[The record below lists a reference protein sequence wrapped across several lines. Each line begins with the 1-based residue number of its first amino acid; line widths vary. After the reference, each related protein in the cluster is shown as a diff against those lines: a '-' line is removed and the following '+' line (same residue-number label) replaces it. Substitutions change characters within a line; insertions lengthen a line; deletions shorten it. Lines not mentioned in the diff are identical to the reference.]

1 MPDKG
6 QQVLVRLQHPEGI
19 SHAVCNY
26 DKGKFINYVY
36 MTCSS
41 PEGITSEIKMTT
53 DVTARVTHWSAIKEP
68 ADREPIE
75 ATVIEGDVK
84 EYHKNSIKEALAAA
98 DGDKNKACEILGVS
112 RRSLNKWIKEY
123 GL

>member
-36 MTCSS
+36 MTFSS

-53 DVTARVTHWSAIKEP
+53 DITARVTHWSAIEEPKE
-68 ADREPIE
+68 D
-75 ATVIEGDVK
+75 
-84 EYHKNSIKEALAAA
+84 
-98 DGDKNKACEILGVS
+98 
-112 RRSLNKWIKEY
+112 
-123 GL
+123 